1 VSESFTFAI
10 FCRTMNLAPVITG
23 MDICIMK
30 KLNTIKKAKGFT
42 LIELMI
48 VVAIIGILAAVAL
61 PAYQTYAARAEF
73 SEAILAT
80 GVYKNAANIAAQTR
94 GVTAANLNAGA
105 NGIPAANDPGA
116 LVGDVVTGATMA
128 SGVIQVTTN
137 LSAGAVTNA
146 TYHLRAA
153 DASGGGL
160 TWSVATSSTCLSAG
174 LC

>member
-1 VSESFTFAI
+1 MKKTLQ
-10 FCRTMNLAPVITG
+10 NLATA
-23 MDICIMK
+23 K
-30 KLNTIKKAKGFT
+30 TNQKGFT

-61 PAYQTYAARAEF
+61 PAYQTYADRAKF

-80 GVYKNAANIAAQTR
+80 GVYKNAANIAAQTK
-94 GVTAANLNAGA
+94 GIAAASLNAGS

-116 LVGDVVTGATMA
+116 TVGDHVTGATMA
-128 SGVIQVTTN
+128 GGVITITTD
-137 LSAGAVTNA
+137 LSAGSVTNA
-146 TYHLRAA
+146 TYTLTAS

-160 TWSVATSSTCLSAG
+160 TWAEGGTCLTAG